1 MNMKSKLNTGMNE
14 IHALSAIELDAVSG
28 GAYKQ
33 AFNFSVAGMKISG
46 GYDDKTGAYDVSV
59 DYGDSYVWQ
68 GKF

>member
-1 MNMKSKLNTGMNE
+1 MKLQPETE
-14 IHALSAIELDAVSG
+14 IEEIQALSAAELDDVSG

-46 GYDDKTGAYDVSV
+46 GYDDKTGGYDVSV
-59 DYGDSYVWQ
+59 DYGSSYIWQ

>member
-1 MNMKSKLNTGMNE
+1 MNSETNTE
-14 IHALSAIELDAVSG
+14 IEEMRPLSASELNDVSG

-33 AFNFSVAGMKISG
+33 AFNFSVAGMKIAG

>member
-1 MNMKSKLNTGMNE
+1 MNMNSKLTTRMNE
-14 IHALSAIELDAVSG
+14 TRVLSAVELDAVSG

-46 GYDDKTGAYDVSV
+46 GFDDKTGAYDVSV